1 MNLESALFHL
11 CPLQPGCPYCAEHAT
26 TSPESR
32 LDWSFLD
39 GVYCISLQSRDDQAT
54 TVVRELHRVGLCRQT
69 FFYRPD
75 KHPTSPTR
83 GVWES
88 HRVAFSRVSPIQPQP
103 SIHFKVAR
111 LPSQLSKTAPSG
123 TNPRWCVV
131 LSNA

>member
-39 GVYCISLQSRDDQAT
+39 GIDCISLQSRGDQAT

-69 FFYRPD
+69 FFYRPG

-88 HRVAFSRVSPIQPQP
+88 HRVAFYGGDRCQ
-103 SIHFKVAR
+103 R
-111 LPSQLSKTAPSG
+111 
-123 TNPRWCVV
+123 CVRKQWEAIPEEYKQTTV
-131 LSNA
+131 FYTDQTIT